1 MIVERVPA
9 GSRPALLVPPAWLTH
24 WFAARPRRPLC
35 RLTSRLFF
43 GWVDPLIRTAYKR
56 GQDVRARARISP
68 IPLASSPVC
77 AHTPARAGNLPPAE
91 YN

>member
-1 MIVERVPA
+1 MRES
-9 GSRPALLVPPAWLTH
+9 GPALLVPPAWLTH
-24 WFAARPRRPLC
+24 WFAAHPRRPLC

-56 GQDVRARARISP
+56 GQDVRARERK
-68 IPLASSPVC
+68 LAHFSRLRLSVR
-77 AHTPARAGNLPPAE
+77 TSARAGNLPAE